1 MTPQQ
6 GPRDK
11 GRVRRVC
18 LGMGKGVRR
27 VLGTLVI
34 GWLVLMEKSLFTG
47 LEKEQIVICAYRKGL
62 AAEAQK
68 KTFI

>member
-1 MTPQQ
+1 
-6 GPRDK
+6 
-11 GRVRRVC
+11 
-18 LGMGKGVRR
+18 MGKGVRR
-27 VLGTLVI
+27 VLRTLVV
-34 GWLVLMEKSLFTG
+34 GGLVLMEKSLFTG